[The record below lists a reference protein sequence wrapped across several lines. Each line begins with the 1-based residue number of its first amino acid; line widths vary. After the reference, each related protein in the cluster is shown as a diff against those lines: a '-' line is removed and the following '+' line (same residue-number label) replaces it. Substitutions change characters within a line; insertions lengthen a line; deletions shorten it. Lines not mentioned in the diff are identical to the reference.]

1 MQMFGAGLLQDRME
15 LGNHRDM
22 DMAQKSKDMVASR
35 PAIDAK
41 LVLEA
46 DDIGVGEIQ
55 KIGSAAIAAQILF
68 CNLKTNFRW
77 IGVAFGNV
85 VYRNDEAFVVGCVVG
100 ESSINRV

>member
-1 MQMFGAGLLQDRME
+1 MA

-68 CNLKTNFRW
+68 RNLKTNFRW